1 MNKMK
6 SMFFVLIGVIIAV
19 AVMGI
24 AFNLTKKDI
33 GSQNDSQSS
42 EQSSVSTEEITDE
55 EEEDIEIKQPFVFME
70 MNYKEDAV
78 EGSLIDCFGQRYSVR
93 LEGVDEE
100 ISPEEFYV
108 QARSQYLNS
117 DPEQLIPQSD
127 IKMLYK
133 KILYINSNFG
143 YEISDEKSDDEYALY
158 CIRKIGTEEFIE
170 VYYTGE
176 YTELPTGKDIREIY
190 NYFMDLNG
198 QPGRKL
204 SVEEPEESVVS
215 ESSTKD
221 RSDTNKKRES
231 SVAAESSAPEVID
244 YRDGTG
250 KALSD

>member
-127 IKMLYK
+127 IKKLYK

-143 YEISDEKSDDEYALY
+143 YEISDEKSEDKYVLY
-158 CIRKIGTEEFIE
+158 
-170 VYYTGE
+170 
-176 YTELPTGKDIREIY
+176 
-190 NYFMDLNG
+190 
-198 QPGRKL
+198 
-204 SVEEPEESVVS
+204 
-215 ESSTKD
+215 
-221 RSDTNKKRES
+221 
-231 SVAAESSAPEVID
+231 
-244 YRDGTG
+244 
-250 KALSD
+250 